1 MFFPCYC
8 PKGNQ
13 AYKWECSNKN
23 AQKWCQ
29 KKALILT
36 FMSSI
41 ARGSSSSGRLI
52 ETDPAAPQWQRG
64 GTVVQIIG
72 WTRLLP
78 NHIYCGLNHQV
89 VRLFQKLVNECLKL
103 CHSCRAKG
111 KSSCGFTKCS
121 GCLQF
126 QALKAHIHKCHLS
139 TSSCQYS
146 KSLNAMKTNQQTSLY
161 QEAFSCRGTLGLEV
175 LGHSQAPWKER
186 GKGQAFWE
194 ARSQPLHSSITDFWL
209 GKGNH

>member
-1 MFFPCYC
+1 MLKNGAKKKHWFLLSWVQSRVVHLAQEDSSKLIRLRLNG
-8 PKGNQ
+8 KGEEQ
-13 AYKWECSNKN
+13 
-23 AQKWCQ
+23 WC
-29 KKALILT
+29 K
-36 FMSSI
+36 
-41 ARGSSSSGRLI
+41 
-52 ETDPAAPQWQRG
+52 
-64 GTVVQIIG
+64 IIG

-103 CHSCRAKG
+103 CHSCWAKG

-126 QALKAHIHKCHLS
+126 HIHKCHLS

-175 LGHSQAPWKER
+175 LGHSQAPWKEK

-194 ARSQPLHSSITDFWL
+194 ARIRSQPLHSSITDFWL